1 VEADEPDASGDGVV
15 LRLVPYRDADWIATL
30 YTRGHGKISA
40 LARGARSSR
49 RRFGASLGHLVVSRF
64 EVERRRGELWTLT
77 TAELRQDF
85 TALAGD
91 LASYA
96 HASYIIELVRE
107 LTPPEVP
114 DPALLELLIAVHAS
128 LAAHGPRPAVL
139 RAFELRLLDELGSA
153 PVLDR
158 CVACGR
164 GDGLDDEAWFDPSRG
179 GVLCRAC
186 GALGRGPGLRPMP
199 GPARA
204 YLLAARAVDALEDA
218 RDLDATAEAG
228 DPAAARDAVIGMIT
242 HLLGHPLR
250 TLEFLAKVRK

>member
-1 VEADEPDASGDGVV
+1 V
-15 LRLVPYRDADWIATL
+15 LRLVAYRDADWIATL
-30 YTRGHGKISA
+30 YTRGHGKVSA

-49 RRFGASLGHLVVSRF
+49 RRFGAALGHLAVSRF
-64 EVERRRGELWTLT
+64 GLERRRGELWTLT
-77 TAELRQDF
+77 SAELRHDF
-85 TALAGD
+85 TALAAD
-91 LASYA
+91 LGSYA
-96 HASYIIELVRE
+96 HASYVIELLRE
-107 LTPPEVP
+107 LAPPEVAE
-114 DPALLELLIAVHAS
+114 PALLDLVIALHHS
-128 LAAHGPRPAVL
+128 LVAHGPRPAVL
-139 RAFELRLLDELGSA
+139 RAFELHLLHAIGSA

-164 GDGLDDEAWFDPSRG
+164 DDDLAEGAWFDPSRG

-186 GALGRGPGLRPMP
+186 GALGRGPGLRPLP

-204 YLLAARAVDALEDA
+204 YLLAARSVEALADA
-218 RDLDATAEAG
+218 RDLDAGAEAG